1 MAMSYADV
9 NGVSLYYE
17 EHGSGQPLILLHG
30 GLGSGDMYGP
40 ILPLLAKG
48 RRVITV
54 DLQAHGHTA
63 DVNRPLRYDTLG
75 DDVAGLIRHLGL
87 ARADAMG
94 YSFGAAT
101 ALRTAIQHPD
111 LVRRL
116 VIASVPYRRDGWYP
130 ESLTGMDQMGS
141 ALAGMLMRSPVYE
154 NYSRVAPRVEDFP
167 VLLDKTGEL
176 LRRDYDWSAEIARIT
191 APVML
196 VYADADAVR
205 PAHIV
210 EFYALL
216 GGGLRDANWDGSARP
231 VARLAVLPG
240 HTHYDIFASTDLA
253 AAVTPFLDAQSL
265 EPPPPLGP

>member
-1 MAMSYADV
+1 MSYADL
-9 NGVSLYYE
+9 NGISLFYE
-17 EHGSGQPLILLHG
+17 EQGSGQPLILLHG
-30 GLGSGDMYGP
+30 GLGMGEMYAP
-40 ILPLLAKG
+40 ILPLLAKD

-63 DVNRPLRYDTLG
+63 DVDRPLRHETLA
-75 DDVAGLIRHLGL
+75 DDIAALIRYLGL
-87 ARADAMG
+87 EQADVMG

-116 VIASVPYRRDGWYP
+116 VIVSLPARRDGWYP
-130 ESLTGMDQMGS
+130 EGLAGMDQMG
-141 ALAGMLMRSPVYE
+141 AQLAEFLQSSPMYQVYAQ
-154 NYSRVAPRVEDFP
+154 VAPRVQDWP

-191 APVML
+191 APAML

-210 EFYALL
+210 DFYA
-216 GGGLRDANWDGSARP
+216 
-231 VARLAVLPG
+231 
-240 HTHYDIFASTDLA
+240 
-253 AAVTPFLDAQSL
+253 
-265 EPPPPLGP
+265 

>member
-1 MAMSYADV
+1 MSYADV

-63 DVNRPLRYDTLG
+63 DVDRPLRYDTLG
-75 DDVAGLIRHLGL
+75 DDVAGLVRHLGL
-87 ARADAMG
+87 AQADVMG

-116 VIASVPYRRDGWYP
+116 VITSVPYRRDGWYP
-130 ESLTGMDQMGS
+130 ESLAGMDQMGS
-141 ALAGMLMRSPVYE
+141 ALAGMLMQSPVYG
-154 NYSRVAPRVEDFP
+154 NYSQVAPRVEDFP
-167 VLLDKTGEL
+167 VLLDKTGDL
-176 LRRDYDWSAEIARIT
+176 LRRDYDWSAEIAKIT

-240 HTHYDIFASTDLA
+240 HTHYDIFASADLA